1 MFAPVVRRLHQ
12 KLVRER
18 LKVGRQQ
25 VRRVA
30 VSIRIRMMDNLRN
43 QRMRQKVTSV
53 IEVNIYFLGV
63 WF

>member
-53 IEVNIYFLGV
+53 IEVNMK
-63 WF
+63 